1 MIDRDLLEARLSEL
15 PLYAYFFIDP
25 RGLEFS
31 PRIRDICQAECP
43 MYGKSWAC
51 PPGVGEVAA
60 CEKKCLSY
68 DSCLMIGTITEVA
81 DISDIE
87 ETLATRPDHE
97 AVTDQVAELLRQ
109 LGAEPF
115 VLSSEACAACDR
127 CAILDGQPCRF
138 PDRMHPCVESH
149 GIVLTRTLEENGLEF
164 QYGGNIVTW
173 YSLLF
178 YNDRIPTP

>member
-1 MIDRDLLEARLSEL
+1 MIDRSLLEEQLSQL

-25 RGLEFS
+25 KSLEFS
-31 PRIRDICQAECP
+31 SRIRYICQAECP

-51 PPGVGEVAA
+51 PPGVGEVEA
-60 CEKKCLSY
+60 CRQKCLSY
-68 DSCLMIGTITEVA
+68 DSCLMIGTITEVE

-97 AVTDQVAELLRQ
+97 EVTDQAADLLRQ

-138 PDRMHPCVESH
+138 PERMHPCVESH
-149 GIVLTRTLEENGLEF
+149 GIVLTKTLEENGLEF

-178 YNDRIPTP
+178 YNDR